1 MYKVGSS
8 LTLARLKRNFKSFSK
23 LWFCSL
29 NDIVLLILW
38 DDFGNDDLE
47 QQYRTLTLLK
57 ITTTRSSDYVL
68 LNSKMQKTFLMF
80 ILDQ

>member
-8 LTLARLKRNFKSFSK
+8 LNLARLKRNFKSFST
-23 LWFCSL
+23 LWFCLL

>member
-47 QQYRTLTLLK
+47 QQYRTLTL
-57 ITTTRSSDYVL
+57 
-68 LNSKMQKTFLMF
+68 
-80 ILDQ
+80 

>member
-8 LTLARLKRNFKSFSK
+8 LTLARLKSNFKSFSK

-47 QQYRTLTLLK
+47 QQYRAQLFEGRLVLNLELNLTLV
-57 ITTTRSSDYVL
+57 SFSCA
-68 LNSKMQKTFLMF
+68 QKHFLG
-80 ILDQ
+80 